1 MVYSITKNLDK
12 LTEAESFQAR
22 MSVNIDLKFVT
33 SGLKLVI
40 FLRQFNKSCLLLLLG
55 KELGVPKFI

>member
-12 LTEAESFQAR
+12 LIKVETFQAQ
-22 MSVNIDLKFVT
+22 MSVNIDLSFVT

-40 FLRQFNKSCLLLLLG
+40 FLRQFNESCLLLLLG
-55 KELGVPKFI
+55 KELGVLK